1 VRGRGI
7 GTSTD
12 RPRWLESFTF
22 TEKMIN
28 TQDEEQ
34 LMDEQ
39 QLMYLSMILGL
50 FLEKSEPA
58 CLDKEGAVLI
68 GYHQYIL
75 VLLCDKE
82 PVIDG
87 LPYRLAFLTSS

>member
-1 VRGRGI
+1 VFSI
-7 GTSTD
+7 
-12 RPRWLESFTF
+12 
-22 TEKMIN
+22 TEKW
-28 TQDEEQ
+28 
-34 LMDEQ
+34 
-39 QLMYLSMILGL
+39 L

-58 CLDKEGAVLI
+58 CLDKERAVLI